1 MLSVSSNLDTHVRN
15 QLRSTLLE
23 RRSALEAELSLL
35 EGDVGRVEHAH
46 EVLSQGRGGDRGLEA
61 DREVDLA
68 RSDLEHLELSQINTA
83 LGRLDTPD
91 FGLCSDCGEAIA
103 AARLMARPHAQR
115 CLGCENAHEHRH
127 GTPQHPTL

>member
-1 MLSVSSNLDTHVRN
+1 MNSTFDTDIRN
-15 QLRSTLLE
+15 QLRSALLE
-23 RRSALEAELSLL
+23 RRSALEAELALL
-35 EGDVGRVEHAH
+35 EGGAGRVEHAH
-46 EVLSQGRGGDRGLEA
+46 EVLSQERGGDRGQEA

-68 RSDLEHLELSQINTA
+68 RSDQEHLELSQINAA
-83 LGRLDTPD
+83 LGRLDSPG

-115 CLGCENAHEHRH
+115 CLGCESAHEHRH